1 MNNFVKGMGSF
12 NLFPPQKPDKTGLEN
27 AWCKVAVAFAKTGTN
42 MRTAIKFL
50 DAQIQSSPPNMT
62 YGK

>member
-1 MNNFVKGMGSF
+1 MGSF
-12 NLFPPQKPDKTGLEN
+12 NLFPSQKPDKTRLES
-27 AWCKVAVAFAKTGTN
+27 AWCKVAAAFAKTGTS
-42 MRTAIKFL
+42 MWTAINAL

>member
-12 NLFPPQKPDKTGLEN
+12 NLFPPQKSDKTGLEN
-27 AWCKVAVAFAKTGTN
+27 AWYKVAAAFAKTGTN
-42 MRTAIKFL
+42 MRTAINTL
-50 DAQIQSSPPNMT
+50 NTQIQNSPPNMT